1 MNRSAPCN
9 DESGE
14 GAARSAR
21 SEDADDGAQSPS
33 RALRHYER
41 AIQALAGTTYGG
53 LSGPERRHL
62 LDALCREKQRL
73 VNGTGDPR

>member
-14 GAARSAR
+14 GAARP
-21 SEDADDGAQSPS
+21 EDADDGAQSPS

-53 LSGPERRHL
+53 LSGPERRQL